1 MIYITL
7 GVVVS
12 LLLYIWLGSPLGTS
26 DRVGITTAISTVALA
41 IYTSI
46 YAWHTRKMA
55 NEMREQA
62 QATREQLKVIQEQA
76 EATKKQAEASM
87 KMAEEMKL
95 QRLAAR
101 PFVIPDIDIY
111 FSHSSHIE
119 KMKELA
125 ESEFPIILT
134 NVGTAAAIELE
145 LSLKAPDDDN
155 YAYTRLPLLLPGAEW
170 KSTLTYVWDYDD
182 EKHPIF
188 NMPPHEGFYE
198 LKVTFKSAV
207 SQTTTQLSEVTLPF
221 DLQWSKQGYWWNI
234 KRHNLKQNILEIN
247 QSD

>member
-1 MIYITL
+1 MRKDKFITL
-7 GVVVS
+7 GGFLIGFCALIVFSVATHS
-12 LLLYIWLGSPLGTS
+12 IDMGQTMNLLLLLAL
-26 DRVGITTAISTVALA
+26 VCVTAV
-41 IYTSI
+41 
-46 YAWHTRKMA
+46 YAQRTAEIA
-55 NEMREQA
+55 NE
-62 QATREQLKVIQEQA
+62 
-76 EATKKQAEASM
+76 TKKQANASL